1 MCEEGSR
8 KNNKALHSPW
18 KTGKA
23 ARRRC
28 QGEAGKLYGESTLA
42 AIFAHSV
49 LRIWGNLDQ
58 DTIFNICK
66 LDIVTTLLATCTN
79 IQMGK
84 LGLGK
89 VWIHPSAQ
97 SGRPGSRLRLA
108 RGPELFSAHPGHLFP
123 ASPTNETWKPSH
135 PFLPAISTHDAGL
148 F

>member
-1 MCEEGSR
+1 MCEEGYR

-58 DTIFNICK
+58 DTIFNIC
-66 LDIVTTLLATCTN
+66 
-79 IQMGK
+79 
-84 LGLGK
+84 
-89 VWIHPSAQ
+89 
-97 SGRPGSRLRLA
+97 
-108 RGPELFSAHPGHLFP
+108 
-123 ASPTNETWKPSH
+123 
-135 PFLPAISTHDAGL
+135 
-148 F
+148 